1 MSATTTKDES
11 YLGVGKVYARR
22 YGSTD
27 AKRHVGNVSKV
38 SIKQKLKTIDIKD
51 YTKPGGGNRNKI
63 ERTDSVSLDMTWLEF
78 NTENLTLACG
88 GTSSSV
94 ASATVA
100 TEPVTFAVGGLIRL
114 QHPVTEVTEV
124 KNGTTTYAAGSD
136 YIASP
141 GGLYIPEGS
150 TIADGSSGTVTYS
163 HPSYDRVE
171 AMTKISTELE
181 MFFEGLNEA
190 DSDVPVLVDIW
201 RVHMPPAGELAL
213 LTGSDNP
220 SELGFSAEAL
230 KDPTKTGPN
239 ESPFFRVDRVK
250 SA

>member
-11 YLGVGKVYARR
+11 YLGVGKVYARK
-22 YGSTD
+22 YGSND
-27 AKRHVGNVSKV
+27 VKRHVGNVSKV

-51 YTKPGGGNRNKI
+51 YTKVGGGNRNKI
-63 ERTDSVSLDMTWLEF
+63 ERTDSIGLEMTWLEF

-88 GTSSSV
+88 GTSSSQS
-94 ASATVA
+94 SATVV

-114 QHPVTEVTEV
+114 QHPVNEITEV
-124 KNGTTTYAAGSD
+124 KNGTTTYSPGTD
-136 YIASP
+136 YIATP
-141 GGLYIPEGS
+141 GGLIIPEGS
-150 TIADGSSGTVTYS
+150 TIAAASTGTVTYS

-190 DSDVPVLVDIW
+190 DSGIPVLVDIW
-201 RVHMPPAGELAL
+201 RVHMPPSDELAL

-230 KDPTKTGPN
+230 NDPTKTDPGQ
-239 ESPFFRVDRVK
+239 SPFFRVDKVK
-250 SA
+250 AS